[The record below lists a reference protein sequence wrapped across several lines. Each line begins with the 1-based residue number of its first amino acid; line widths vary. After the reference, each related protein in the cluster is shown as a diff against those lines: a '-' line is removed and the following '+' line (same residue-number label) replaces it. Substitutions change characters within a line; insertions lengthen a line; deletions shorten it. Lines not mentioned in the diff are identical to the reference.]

1 MTTILVLENEIMIRN
16 FIVLNMKRAGF
27 NVLAAD
33 TGETALELLDKHNID
48 LILIDVMLPGID
60 SFQVCKSIRENNKKI
75 GIIMLTTCVQDRD
88 KIQALTI
95 GADDYMDKSFSPML
109 LTARVQS
116 LLRRV
121 KGNKE
126 NMESIHSEPFQLN
139 IQQEKL
145 YRKGELIDLT
155 QTEYI
160 ILRYLMEN
168 KGKTISRYE
177 LLNEIWGVNYML
189 ETKVINV
196 NIRRLRKKIESNPSG
211 PQFLQTVWGRGYV
224 WTGGVRLACI
234 L

>member
-1 MTTILVLENEIMIRN
+1 MTTILVLEDEITIRN
-16 FIVLNMKRAGF
+16 FIVFNMKRAGF

-33 TGETALELLDKHNID
+33 TGETALEFLDKHNVD

-95 GADDYMDKSFSPML
+95 GADDYMEKSFSPML

-121 KGNKE
+121 KGHKE
-126 NMESIHSEPFQLN
+126 NMESIHSEPFRLN

-145 YRKGELIDLT
+145 YRKGEVIDLT

-196 NIRRLRKKIESNPSG
+196 NIRRLRKKIEPNPSG

-224 WTGGVRLACI
+224 WTGGVR
-234 L
+234 

>member
-1 MTTILVLENEIMIRN
+1 MTTILVLEDEITIRN

-48 LILIDVMLPGID
+48 LILIDVMLLGID

-75 GIIMLTTCVQDRD
+75 GIIMLTACVQDRD
-88 KIQALTI
+88 KVQALTI
-95 GADDYMDKSFSPML
+95 GADDYMEKSTAPIV

-126 NMESIHSEPFQLN
+126 NMESIHSQPFRLN
-139 IQQEKL
+139 TQQEKL
-145 YRKGELIDLT
+145 YRKGEVIDLT

-196 NIRRLRKKIESNPSG
+196 NIRRLRKKIEPDPSG

-224 WTGGVRLACI
+224 WTGGVR
-234 L
+234 